1 KQGRGSA
8 GMGPCTSAGGESR
21 LGRGAGQAAAQEVKG
36 YRQQKKYHRP
46 YGQEEA
52 RVGPADEEYATQV
65 ARGHYEPHP
74 GGAAVGGRGQRE
86 HAAGQQQPPEP
97 RGAHVAQRGLFGVG
111 GAGPLEKV
119 GMGLK
124 RFDELRHLVGA
135 SVVGSVAQTSDN
147 KRAFRTG

>member
-1 KQGRGSA
+1 MTLGEDGAERADVNFPVDERQHGEADEDRNEAFHAKERDRRTTKQGRGSA

-86 HAAGQQQPPEP
+86 HAAGQQQPPE
-97 RGAHVAQRGLFGVG
+97 
-111 GAGPLEKV
+111 
-119 GMGLK
+119 
-124 RFDELRHLVGA
+124 
-135 SVVGSVAQTSDN
+135 
-147 KRAFRTG
+147 